1 MFLPNGSAR
10 PALQR
15 WMQQL
20 LGDELYWDAEL
31 ILEKQQVPPTRLGE
45 RKGNAPRLGW
55 ASWLGECKRKR
66 DAPDVRIDG
75 DAVLSH
81 AALQ

>member
-1 MFLPNGSAR
+1 MFLPTGSAR

-31 ILEKQQVPPTRLGE
+31 ILREAAGAAH
-45 RKGNAPRLGW
+45 APGR
-55 ASWLGECKRKR
+55 
-66 DAPDVRIDG
+66 
-75 DAVLSH
+75 
-81 AALQ
+81 